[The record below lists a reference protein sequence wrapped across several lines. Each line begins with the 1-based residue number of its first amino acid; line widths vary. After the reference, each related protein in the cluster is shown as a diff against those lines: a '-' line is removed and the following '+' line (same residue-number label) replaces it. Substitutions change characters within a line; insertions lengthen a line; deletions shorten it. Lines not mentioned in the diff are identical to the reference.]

1 MKTLILIIVGIFFN
15 FNLLFSQEKI
25 DLEFFEYY
33 KKSFYLD
40 GDFLKYDL
48 GIGEVITDT
57 IMKDMVKNKIV
68 RFPKRCDA
76 TLDDYTDYSYCLTGN
91 ELESGFLLSNF
102 YISYDE
108 ENNEDL
114 FSIFIKKLEK
124 DINEE
129 NYQIFS
135 YEKINCKIFSFKRSK
150 DLDVYDPNTLELID
164 TIHIEKYIYVLIV
177 TMYE

>member
-57 IMKDMVKNKIV
+57 IMKDIVKNKIV
-68 RFPKRCDA
+68 RFPKRCDT
-76 TLDDYTDYSYCLTGN
+76 TLDDISEYSYCLTGDQM
-91 ELESGFLLSNF
+91 ESGFL
-102 YISYDE
+102 ISYLYECYDE
-108 ENNEDL
+108 KTNEEL
-114 FSIFIKKLEK
+114 FKYFVDYLTYN
-124 DINEE
+124 INE
-129 NYQIFS
+129 YSIHS
-135 YEKINCKIFSFKRSK
+135 YNKTNIKIFSFKENEK
-150 DLDVYDPNTLELID
+150 FNVYDPLTREI
-164 TIHIEKYIYVLIV
+164 IESEDGFQYTYVLLL

>member
-48 GIGEVITDT
+48 GIGESITDT

-68 RFPKRCDA
+68 RFPKRCES
-76 TLDDYTDYSYCLTGN
+76 TLGHDISQYSYCLTGDHM
-91 ELESGFLLSNF
+91 ESGFLLSYF
-102 YISYDE
+102 YECYDE
-108 ENNEDL
+108 
-114 FSIFIKKLEK
+114 KT
-124 DINEE
+124 NEE
-129 NYQIFS
+129 LYKYFVS
-135 YEKINCKIFSFKRSK
+135 YLTYNMNEYPIHTYNKTNIKIFSFKEIENFNM
-150 DLDVYDPNTLELID
+150 YDPLTGELIKSED
-164 TIHIEKYIYVLIV
+164 GFQYTYVLLL